1 MEEKSVLEERLKEIL
16 TGVNA
21 KYRAM
26 PWAVLKMVAVVAL
39 VEAVAGGGYYSWRL
53 VDAGEQWALVALI
66 PCAGL
71 MAICALRLFFFD
83 VLDYFFMPELGHV
96 TVFGWLS
103 RYWQRNVVGNTL
115 WLWRIGEK
123 LEGTVLRRGVEFN
136 RKAHLP
142 PKLSQPIAV
151 IGIPLGGWFRNDNRL
166 ITFIDDNYM
175 GVSGRL
181 NENTLVRLVMMTNG
195 QAMIELRGATDGSRM
210 RLSIL
215 DALDFLQRTIDAV
228 GIVEWHNIFFR
239 EPMWMLQRV
248 LEVEARQLEWAQK
261 RFDDMVVE
269 HKKETIALI
278 DDVVRDL
285 NATKRFIKSKE
296 AEAIRDR
303 LLARQQRYALTRE
316 EERMGYSLDAE
327 AK

>member
-1 MEEKSVLEERLKEIL
+1 MEDKSVLEARLKEIL

-21 KYRAM
+21 SHRAM
-26 PWAVLKMVAVVAL
+26 PRAVLKILTVMITLPAL
-39 VEAVAGGGYYSWRL
+39 TFGMIESSENLHGVIGLPQGILFMTCATVLFWIIIRYVIPNFVWFIATRSFD
-53 VDAGEQWALVALI
+53 DAGPVFDW
-66 PCAGL
+66 
-71 MAICALRLFFFD
+71 LR
-83 VLDYFFMPELGHV
+83 H
-96 TVFGWLS
+96 
-103 RYWQRNVVGNTL
+103 YWQRNVIGNTL
-115 WLWRIGEK
+115 WLWRLDGR
-123 LEGTVLRRGVEFN
+123 LEGTVLRRGVAFD
-136 RKAHLP
+136 RKVHLP
-142 PKLSQPIAV
+142 PKLSRPIAI
-151 IGIPLGGWFRNDNRL
+151 IGIPLGGWFRSGNRM
-166 ITFIDDNYM
+166 IAIHSIYYTAD
-175 GVSGRL
+175 GRA
-181 NENTLVRLVMMTNG
+181 NESTRVRLVNMTVDY
-195 QAMIELRGATDGSRM
+195 ATIELRGATDGSRM

-248 LEVEARQLEWAQK
+248 LEVEARQLEQAQK

-303 LLARQQRYALTRE
+303 LLARQQRYALTRD
-316 EERMGYSLDAE
+316 EERKGYSLATN
-327 AK
+327 A

>member
-1 MEEKSVLEERLKEIL
+1 M
-16 TGVNA
+16 
-21 KYRAM
+21 
-26 PWAVLKMVAVVAL
+26 
-39 VEAVAGGGYYSWRL
+39 
-53 VDAGEQWALVALI
+53 
-66 PCAGL
+66 
-71 MAICALRLFFFD
+71 
-83 VLDYFFMPELGHV
+83 
-96 TVFGWLS
+96 
-103 RYWQRNVVGNTL
+103 

-175 GVSGRL
+175 GVSGHL
-181 NENTLVRLVMMTNG
+181 NENTLVRLVMMTNEH
-195 QAMIELRGATDGSRM
+195 AMVELRGAVDGSRM
-210 RLSIL
+210 RLPIL

-239 EPMWMLQRV
+239 EPMWMLQKI
-248 LEVEARQLEWAQK
+248 LDVEALKLEQAQK
-261 RFDDMVVE
+261 RFDDMVVKS
-269 HKKETIALI
+269 KKETIALI

-303 LLARQQRYALTRE
+303 LLARQQRYALTRD
-316 EERMGYSLDAE
+316 EERKGYSLAMN
-327 AK
+327 A